1 MGTRGDGSMNRV
13 ENKVALITG
22 GARGMGSSHAR
33 LLIEEGAKVV
43 IGDVLDAEGQLLAD
57 ELGKAAHYV
66 HLDVTNPEQWAAAL
80 TATIDTFDRIDILV
94 NNAGIANGAPIAD
107 FPLELWQKTLNIN
120 LTGTFLGMKTV
131 APVLAHQGS
140 GSIINVSSVEGLR
153 GSIGLHAYVASKFA
167 VRGITKSVALEL
179 GHVGVRVNSIHPG
192 LITTPMTV
200 GISSDHL
207 QIPLGRAADPI
218 EVSRLVLFL
227 ASDESSYSTGA
238 EFVID
243 GGLTAGVPSNPT
255 PTKES

>member
-1 MGTRGDGSMNRV
+1 MNRV
-13 ENKVALITG
+13 EGKVALITG
-22 GARGMGSSHAR
+22 GARGMGASHAR
-33 LLIEEGAKVV
+33 LLLREGAKVV
-43 IGDVLDAEGQLLAD
+43 IGDVLDAEGAELVQQLGD
-57 ELGKAAHYV
+57 AARYV
-66 HLDVTNPEQWAAAL
+66 HLDVTDVAQWAAAL
-80 TATIDTFDRIDILV
+80 ETTITAFGRIDILV

-107 FPLELWQKTLNIN
+107 FPLELWQKTLDIN

-131 APVLAHQGS
+131 APVLAKQHS

-153 GSIGLHAYVASKFA
+153 GSVGLHAYVASKFA

-179 GHVGVRVNSIHPG
+179 GPVGVRVNSIHPG

-200 GISSDHL
+200 GINSDRL
-207 QIPLGRAADPI
+207 QIPLGRAADPL

-227 ASDESSYSTGA
+227 ASDESSYSTGS

>member
-1 MGTRGDGSMNRV
+1 VNRV
-13 ENKVALITG
+13 DGKVALITG
-22 GARGMGSSHAR
+22 GARGMGASHAR
-33 LLIEEGAKVV
+33 LLLDEGAKVV
-43 IGDVLDAEGQLLAD
+43 IGDVLDAEGDALAR
-57 ELGKAAHYV
+57 ELGDSALYM
-66 HLDVTNPEQWAAAL
+66 HLDVTDADHWAAAL
-80 TATIDTFDRIDILV
+80 EATLRTFGRIDILV

-107 FPLELWQKTLNIN
+107 FPLELWQKTLDIN

-131 APVLAHQGS
+131 APVLAHQRR

-153 GSIGLHAYVASKFA
+153 GSVGLHAYVASKFA
-167 VRGITKSVALEL
+167 VRGLTKSVALEL
-179 GHVGVRVNSIHPG
+179 GPAGVRVNSIHPG

-200 GISSDHL
+200 GISSDQL
-207 QIPLGRAADPI
+207 QIPLGRAADPL